1 MGFGYD
7 SLEKIGKL
15 SLNDRGAII
24 DRLGA
29 FPGHRAKLMSVFEAI
44 KNVNLT
50 LTIRFQVQIKS
61 HRLKKLRSKRELT
74 KCQW

>member
-1 MGFGYD
+1 VGFGYGD

-15 SLNDRGAII
+15 TLNDRVGLI

-44 KNVNLT
+44 KDV
-50 LTIRFQVQIKS
+50 S
-61 HRLKKLRSKRELT
+61 
-74 KCQW
+74 